1 VTPTPTEVVIDAPCG
16 PVVGRADGALARF
29 GGVPYARAERW
40 GAPEPSSWREP
51 LDATAPGAAPPQTV
65 GGLDLVPGMI
75 PASQSEACLT
85 AEVCSPDVRGS
96 RPVLVWVPGGS
107 YRVGAASLP
116 TYDGARLA
124 AHDVVVVGLNYRLGA
139 LGWLAA
145 DGVPSNLAL
154 RDLRAA
160 LEWLRANVGAFGGDP
175 ERIVLMGESA
185 GSGTV
190 AHLLATAPPSGSASG
205 DLGVAGAILQ
215 SGAVAGALD
224 AATATWVGEQYL
236 AAAGAASVD
245 DLRDTPID
253 ALLAAQDQT
262 VEAALAKV
270 GMMPFHPWVDD
281 DLLTASPHRAPL
293 PAIPLVV
300 GTTEHEMELF
310 RDQVPQLPED
320 IALTYLA
327 TKAVNLG
334 ITDDERVRAAFVACG
349 GDLVEAVAD
358 LELHLPNEL
367 LARGH
372 EARGN
377 PVFRYRFTWEA
388 PVRRACHGLD
398 LPFTFGTLDVSTWR
412 EFVGAVGTRAG
423 AAEALSARM
432 RQAWTSFTADAAP
445 SDDVAGRWPLGRLVE
460 LGPQAAVGPDAV
472 AARVQVWLGEEPG

>member
-1 VTPTPTEVVIDAPCG
+1 MTPTPTDVTVDAPCG
-16 PVVGRADGALARF
+16 PVVGRRDGSLARF
-29 GGVPYARAERW
+29 GGVPYARADRW
-40 GAPEPSSWREP
+40 RVPEPSSWREP
-51 LDATAPGAAPPQTV
+51 RDATAPGAAPPQSV
-65 GGLDLVPGMI
+65 GGLDLVPDMI

-85 AEVCSPDVRGS
+85 AEICSPDLGGS

-107 YRVGAASLP
+107 YRIGAASLA

-145 DGVPSNLAL
+145 EGVPSNLAL

-160 LEWLRANVGAFGGDP
+160 VEWLRANVGAFGGDP
-175 ERIVLMGESA
+175 DRIVLMGESA
-185 GSGTV
+185 GSGAI
-190 AHLLATAPPSGSASG
+190 AHLLATG
-205 DLGVAGAILQ
+205 DLPVAGAILQ

-224 AATATWVGEQYL
+224 AATATWVGEQFL
-236 AAAGAASVD
+236 DAAGAASVD
-245 DLRDTPID
+245 DLRHAPVDS
-253 ALLAAQDQT
+253 LLAAQEQT

-281 DLLTASPHRAPL
+281 DLLPAPAHRAAL

-300 GTTEHEMELF
+300 GTTAHEMELF

-320 IALTYLA
+320 IAVSYLA
-327 TKAVNLG
+327 SKAVNLG
-334 ITDDERVRAAFVACG
+334 ITDEERVRAAFAACG

-388 PVRRACHGLD
+388 PVRRACHALD

-412 EFVGAVGTRAG
+412 EFAGADGARAG
-423 AAEALSARM
+423 TADALSARM
-432 RQAWTSFTADAAP
+432 QQAWASFVADGVP
-445 SDDVAGRWPLGRLVE
+445 YDDRAGRWPVGRLVE
-460 LGPQAAVGPDAV
+460 LGPAAGVGDDDV
-472 AARVQVWLGEEPG
+472 AARLRVWLGEAPA

>member
-1 VTPTPTEVVIDAPCG
+1 MTPTPTDVTVDAPCG
-16 PVVGRADGALARF
+16 PVVGRRDGSLARF
-29 GGVPYARAERW
+29 GGVPYARADRW
-40 GAPEPSSWREP
+40 RVPEPSSWREP
-51 LDATAPGAAPPQTV
+51 RDATAPGAAPPQSV
-65 GGLDLVPGMI
+65 GGLDLVPDMI

-85 AEVCSPDVRGS
+85 AEVCSPDLGGS

-107 YRVGAASLP
+107 YRIGAASLA
-116 TYDGARLA
+116 TYNGARLA

-145 DGVPSNLAL
+145 EGVPSNLAL

-160 LEWLRANVGAFGGDP
+160 VEWLRANVGAFGGDP
-175 ERIVLMGESA
+175 DRIVLMGESA
-185 GSGTV
+185 GSGAI
-190 AHLLATAPPSGSASG
+190 AHLLATG
-205 DLGVAGAILQ
+205 DLPVAGAILQ

-224 AATATWVGEQYL
+224 AATATWVGEQFL
-236 AAAGAASVD
+236 DAAGAASVD
-245 DLRDTPID
+245 DLRHAPV
-253 ALLAAQDQT
+253 ASLLAAQEQT

-281 DLLTASPHRAPL
+281 DLLSAPAHRAAL

-300 GTTEHEMELF
+300 GTTAHEMELF

-320 IALTYLA
+320 IAVSYLA
-327 TKAVNLG
+327 SKAVNLG
-334 ITDDERVRAAFVACG
+334 ITDEERVRAAFAACG

-358 LELHLPNEL
+358 LEEHLPNEL

-388 PVRRACHGLD
+388 PVRRACHALD

-412 EFVGAVGTRAG
+412 DFAGADSARAG
-423 AAEALSARM
+423 TADALSARM
-432 RQAWTSFTADAAP
+432 QQAWASFVADGVP
-445 SDDVAGRWPLGRLVE
+445 YDDRAGPWPAGRLVE
-460 LGPQAAVGPDAV
+460 LGPAAGVGDDDV
-472 AARVQVWLGEEPG
+472 AARLRVWLGEAPA